1 MSSGDGTICVTNY
14 ATFNCRSSNNFRPN
28 TYMFKYGFAGS
39 GLGTG
44 VVAQQ
49 GYAATIGLFLI
60 IAVLTFFQLKL
71 GRIGEREE

>member
-1 MSSGDGTICVTNY
+1 MFDLVNVMTGGGPYYASEVVTD
-14 ATFNCRSSNNFRPN
+14 
-28 TYMFKYGFAGS
+28 YMFKYGFAGS

>member
-1 MSSGDGTICVTNY
+1 
-14 ATFNCRSSNNFRPN
+14 
-28 TYMFKYGFAGS
+28 MFKYGFAGS